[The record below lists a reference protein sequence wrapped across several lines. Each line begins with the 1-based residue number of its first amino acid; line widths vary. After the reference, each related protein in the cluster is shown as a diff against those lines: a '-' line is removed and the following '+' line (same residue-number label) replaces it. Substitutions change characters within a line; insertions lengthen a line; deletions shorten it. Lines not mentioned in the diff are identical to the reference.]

1 MAGPRRDDVDVV
13 YDAEA
18 TRFVARSDGEPS
30 GAFLDVV
37 DRDDHWALI
46 HTEVPD
52 ALGGRG
58 IGSALVRAAL
68 ERARAEGIVVNP
80 RCSFVAAWLRRHP
93 DQQDLVHP
101 RFRAR
106 LERAGGEA

>member
-1 MAGPRRDDVDVV
+1 MARPTRGPVDVV

-18 TRFVARSDGEPS
+18 TRFVAVLDGASSD
-30 GAFLDVV
+30 AFLDV
-37 DRDDHWALI
+37 DERDDHWALI

-68 ERARAEGIVVNP
+68 EHARAEGVRVNP
-80 RCSFVAAWLRRHP
+80 RCSFVAGWLRRHP
-93 DQQDLVHP
+93 DHQDLVHP
-101 RFRAR
+101 RFRSR
-106 LERAGGEA
+106 LERGAGAT

>member
-1 MAGPRRDDVDVV
+1 MAGPARDDVDVV

-18 TRFVARSDGEPS
+18 TRFVARSDGEPT
-30 GAFLDVV
+30 GAFLEV
-37 DRDDHWALI
+37 DERDDHWALV

-68 ERARAEGIVVNP
+68 GRARDEGVLVNP

-93 DQQDLVHP
+93 DQHDLVP
-101 RFRAR
+101 ARFRAR
-106 LERAGGEA
+106 LERGRGER